1 MSKFAN
7 PGELRTP
14 VAFKHSVRSTDGMG
28 FPVNAHGTEVFE
40 TMQLQLREPAT
51 LTMRYSPKITEQC
64 LVFKNGD
71 SRPFEIVSIDNV
83 EERNRWLE
91 LKVQRKVE
99 AR

>member
-1 MSKFAN
+1 
-7 PGELRTP
+7 
-14 VAFKHSVRSTDGMG
+14 
-28 FPVNAHGTEVFE
+28 
-40 TMQLQLREPAT
+40 MQLQLREPAT

-64 LVFKNGD
+64 LVFKKGD